1 MDIVKIAK
9 NKTFMNDNK
18 SRIYLI
24 SCILLLISIIIDRN
38 LDTYLNFQRIFK
50 NNDETKQVAGFLG
63 LIIQNL
69 VYFSGLIFCIFRL
82 FDKNKID

>member
-1 MDIVKIAK
+1 
-9 NKTFMNDNK
+9 MNDNK

-38 LDTYLNFQRIFK
+38 LNAYLNFQRIFK
-50 NNDETKQVAGFLG
+50 NDDETKQIAGFLG
-63 LIIQNL
+63 IAIQNL
-69 VYFSGLIFCIFRL
+69 LYFSGLIFCIFRL